1 MAEAGS
7 PKAPPARARVRP
19 RPSAEPQESPGE
31 PAKSRG
37 DAGEP
42 SGGGAARTKERQGDY
57 EVGYGRPP
65 LHSRVQPGQRLNPKG
80 RPRGSKN
87 TATLI
92 TEELDRKIAGRE
104 GNRVTKFTK
113 RQAAIRNL
121 TTKAAA
127 GDSKVF
133 LTLITLEGGSG
144 TQPGNSYEGPPLA
157 ERDRAILDHMRQE
170 LAASLSPNTQPVKKD
185 KAG

>member
-1 MAEAGS
+1 MAGS
-7 PKAPPARARVRP
+7 PKAASARARPRP
-19 RPSAEPQESPGE
+19 RPHAVPQNPTGDSAESPPE
-31 PAKSRG
+31 PPGAGPRTGQRRG
-37 DAGEP
+37 DYA
-42 SGGGAARTKERQGDY
+42 
-57 EVGYGRPP
+57 VGYGHPP
-65 LHSRVQPGQRLNPKG
+65 LHSRIQPGQRLNPKG

-92 TEELDRKIAGRE
+92 TEEFDRKIRGRE
-104 GNRVTKFTK
+104 GDRVTKFSK

-127 GDSKVF
+127 GDAKAF

-144 TQPGNSYEGPPLA
+144 TQPGSPEEGPPLA
-157 ERDRAILDHMRQE
+157 EKDRAILDHMRQE
-170 LAASLSPNTQPVKKD
+170 LAASLSISAQPVKKD